1 MGLGDRVQTGAS
13 MTLDAW
19 KLNTA
24 QTVAVSDA
32 GVYWQLIDANT
43 PRGVKV
49 QAINRHQCGIAQYA
63 EIRNNEIWYTHWCP
77 LPKFRE
83 DQKT

>member
-1 MGLGDRVQTGAS
+1 

-32 GVYWQLIDANT
+32 GVYWQPIDANT
-43 PRGVKV
+43 PRNVKV
-49 QAINRHQCGIAQYA
+49 QAINRHGSGIAQYA
-63 EIRNNEIWYTHWCP
+63 EIRTDERWFDYWSP
-77 LPKFRE
+77 LPQFKKE
-83 DQKT
+83 ST